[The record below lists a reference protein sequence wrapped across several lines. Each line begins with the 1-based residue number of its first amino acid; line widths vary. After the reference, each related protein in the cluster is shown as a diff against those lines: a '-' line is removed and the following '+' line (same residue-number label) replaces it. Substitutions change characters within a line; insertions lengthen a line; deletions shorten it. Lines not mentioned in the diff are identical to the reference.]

1 MRTENDYTETDLG
14 NISPNPRGEYDEKAS
29 YEYLDL
35 ISYQGGSYLC
45 LAEPKTIVSGIAP
58 KAGQNTEV
66 WQMIALP
73 GELTPEY
80 IAMHDD
86 TIAKAKQTEASRTA
100 AELAQ
105 EAAET
110 VRTDVVQM
118 HSETLQAATEAREN
132 CDSSAGYAQAAEL
145 SRKAAAESEQN
156 INAQVTGFETEVS
169 ESVTQATEQIATARQ
184 KAVQTITSQQDTS
197 VQAVKDQTAAYIS
210 EKNTEAKKEITDHA
224 EQEIVRINAQD
235 SVQQIQKNK
244 EDVALL
250 KKDLTSKADKTAL
263 VKTDRKLDA
272 LWKLNQGIS
281 YEFQT
286 DDTEAYQKT
295 VPSGAKVAN
304 VKSIGGKTIVWN
316 QLNLNSEKSTTKNG
330 ISFINN
336 KDGSWTITGTCSVS
350 DDKSANT
357 PIYLFSNKFVS
368 GHKYLVKAD
377 KYFGENY
384 GFAINGVSVP
394 LKKAVI
400 VNYRF
405 NPIIFV
411 KEKVTVDNVTMRM
424 NIFDLTQMFGAGNEP
439 STPEEFEAMFPADY
453 YPYNAG
459 EQMSAPVNEVIYLDT
474 KNQETSYPIP
484 QAILALDGYGES
496 GNFVD
501 FVEKKYHKGDM
512 TIDISDIM
520 GDTFQEPLGVEAG
533 GTLTFKNSHGDDYRI
548 PVPSSEEYVISLAEV
563 AK

>member
-1 MRTENDYTETDLG
+1 MALTAKKVYAILKRQISDMEAKLNSPVRYRGTVATADLLPLNPDIGDMYNIESKSVYGEAGMNVAWNGVVWDTMGAPIDMSLYFTKEEAEAVIQRLVTEYFEK
-14 NISPNPRGEYDEKAS
+14 NPVK
-29 YEYLDL
+29 
-35 ISYQGGSYLC
+35 
-45 LAEPKTIVSGIAP
+45 
-58 KAGQNTEV
+58 
-66 WQMIALP
+66 P
-73 GELTPEY
+73 G
-80 IAMHDD
+80 
-86 TIAKAKQTEASRTA
+86 
-100 AELAQ
+100 
-105 EAAET
+105 
-110 VRTDVVQM
+110 
-118 HSETLQAATEAREN
+118 AT
-132 CDSSAGYAQAAEL
+132 
-145 SRKAAAESEQN
+145 
-156 INAQVTGFETEVS
+156 
-169 ESVTQATEQIATARQ
+169 TEQA
-184 KAVQTITSQQDTS
+184 
-197 VQAVKDQTAAYIS
+197 
-210 EKNTEAKKEITDHA
+210 
-224 EQEIVRINAQD
+224 
-235 SVQQIQKNK
+235 QQIEQNK
-244 EDVALL
+244 EDITSL
-250 KKDLTSKADKTAL
+250 KAETSSLKEDLTSKADKTAL

-336 KDGSWTITGTCSVS
+336 KDGSWTINGTCSVS
-350 DDKSANT
+350 NDEGINT
-357 PIYLFSNKFVS
+357 IVYLFASKYVS

-377 KYFGENY
+377 KYSDGNY
-384 GFAINGVSVP
+384 GFAINGRTSP
-394 LKKAVI
+394 LKKAI
-400 VNYRF
+400 IISYAF
-405 NPIIFV
+405 NPVIFV
-411 KEKVTVDNVTMRM
+411 KDKVTVDNVTMRM

-484 QAILALDGYGES
+484 QAILALDGYGEI

-501 FVEKKYHKGDM
+501 FVEKKYHKGDR